1 MGEGLTS
8 FFCVVVIVLKRL
20 KGDKDNF
27 FLICSKVD
35 TGPVAPPSFG
45 CGFSKIVSR
54 SCIVVM
60 KNRIL
65 ADNSFL
71 QLVKTVNWTSFSSE
85 KYLTM

>member
-1 MGEGLTS
+1 M
-8 FFCVVVIVLKRL
+8 VVIVLKRL
-20 KGDKDNF
+20 KEDRDNF

-35 TGPVAPPSFG
+35 AGPMAPPSFG
-45 CGFSKIVSR
+45 CSFSKIVSR
-54 SCIVVM
+54 SCIVIM

-71 QLVKTVNWTSFSSE
+71 QLVKTVNWTSSCSE